1 MPGKGKTMKF
11 SIQINT
17 GTHSLHVVWFHG
29 RLFQTV
35 SYCLSGVSAQ
45 VLCLQYY
52 QEG

>member
-1 MPGKGKTMKF
+1 MKF
-11 SIQINT
+11 SIQLQT
-17 GTHSLHVVWFHG
+17 KTYSLCALWFHG

-45 VLCLQYY
+45 VFCIPYY